1 MTTTSSDLFP
11 PEQHANP
18 RWVLRILGLLL
29 LWAAWTFAIAA
40 VLLLTGTAGK
50 SSDWLVAVV
59 AMLTALAPTWLVVR
73 AARRRWALM
82 AGSAVVLLGLGLA
95 LGTLG
100 GPSLARMTS
109 VGASLPVA
117 TGAQLMTTASVE
129 NALCMQECSRV
140 VHLYAVP
147 DPGAAQSEVGAGLV
161 ASGWRAENA
170 GGFCR
175 DGFGVTFVDG
185 ADPAVVDP
193 PAAPTGLELMSV
205 VTTDCGHI

>member
-1 MTTTSSDLFP
+1 MTTTSADLFP
-11 PEQHANP
+11 PDQHSNP
-18 RWVLRILGLLL
+18 RWVARCIGLLV
-29 LWAAWTFAIAA
+29 LWAVWTFAIAA

-50 SSDWLVAVV
+50 PSDWVVAVV
-59 AMLTALAPTWLVVR
+59 AMLSALAPTWLVVR
-73 AARRRWALM
+73 AARRRWTLM
-82 AGSAVVLLGLGLA
+82 AGSAVVLLALGLA

-117 TGAQLMTTASVE
+117 TGAQLMTTSSVE

-147 DPGAAQSEVGAGLV
+147 DPGAAQAEVGVGLV
-161 ASGWRAENA
+161 ADGWRAENA

-175 DGFGVTFVDG
+175 DGFGVAFVDG
-185 ADPAVVDP
+185 ADSAVVDP
-193 PAAPTGLELMSV
+193 PAAPTGLELLSIV
-205 VTTDCGHI
+205 ITDCGHI